1 MDGICIHWKYLLFT
15 GCSCS
20 FLRSVISV
28 LSNVITYVLHPLF
41 TFTGGRYF
49 NRRLAYKQISQA
61 CSSEHGTEHH
71 GITTL
76 NVSAWAEF
84 GSFPTG
90 HWSLVGHET
99 VILSALIAD
108 FEQDQILW
116 LQSLTKSNI
125 QAMKYFA
132 VIELK
137 LKFSSQLG
145 YFKPR
150 FFERGVSLSRNTLIH
165 WLINKNGVTLFHT
178 TQ

>member
-1 MDGICIHWKYLLFT
+1 MVGWYLHSLEIFTFHRLQLLIFTKCHLCSLQCYYVRPTSPFHFYRRALFQQAFSLQTDFT
-15 GCSCS
+15 GLFVRAWHGAPWHHNIECVS
-20 FLRSVISV
+20 
-28 LSNVITYVLHPLF
+28 LSGVWIIP
-41 TFTGGRYF
+41 
-49 NRRLAYKQISQA
+49 
-61 CSSEHGTEHH
+61 
-71 GITTL
+71 
-76 NVSAWAEF
+76 
-84 GSFPTG
+84 